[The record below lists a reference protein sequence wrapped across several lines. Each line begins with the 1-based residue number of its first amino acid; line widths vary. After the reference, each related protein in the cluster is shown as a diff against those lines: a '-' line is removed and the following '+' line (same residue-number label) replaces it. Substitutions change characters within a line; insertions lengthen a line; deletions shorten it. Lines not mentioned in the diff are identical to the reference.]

1 MSWFFSPAW
10 VDLCSR
16 LNILDTKSCAALKET
31 HIVKPC
37 LKPVRKTAASN
48 PSPSSLTS
56 TSSMENLGVESWI
69 QYLRDSRAKDS
80 VSQTANAATQ
90 DNTPLTSGQ
99 KQHES
104 STKYV
109 QAELFSKTSPALENT
124 SEPWPEI
131 LGISGMIVDGQYS
144 ALELQAHGTL
154 ENGGGAWPTPQARD
168 WKSGHGPRYINK
180 ERSNDLNDAVD
191 HYEYYVNWP
200 TPTVSDSGGG
210 IRPAQK
216 GEKGWYNVNKD
227 GTRWGAILRDAVP
240 AHEKT
245 KGRLNPAWV
254 EHLMGWP
261 VNWTS
266 LDPIDPSMLQ
276 WWEET
281 MATDPTSYWEKD
293 PADLPKEDSQYT
305 PRLSEKNEYRKERLM
320 ACGNG
325 QVPQQ
330 VLLALKMLL

>member
-124 SEPWPEI
+124 SEPWPKI

-154 ENGGGAWPTPQARD
+154 ENGGGA
-168 WKSGHGPRYINK
+168 
-180 ERSNDLNDAVD
+180 
-191 HYEYYVNWP
+191 WP

-281 MATDPTSYWEKD
+281 MATDPASYWEKD
-293 PADLPKEDSQYT
+293 PADLPKEDPQYT
-305 PRLSEKNEYRKERLM
+305 SRLSEKNEYRKERLM